1 LKYRSDREG
10 ITQGRGKLEDLDTL
24 VQITREMER
33 ASNCGLGQTAT
44 VPIRDMLKHFRT
56 EVEAHIRLGVCPT
69 GVCELT
75 KQIEKA

>member
-1 LKYRSDREG
+1 VER
-10 ITQGRGKLEDLDTL
+10 ITQGHGKLEELDTL
-24 VQITREMER
+24 LELTHEMER
-33 ASNCGLGQTAT
+33 ASNCGLGQTGA

-75 KQIEKA
+75 KEIEKA